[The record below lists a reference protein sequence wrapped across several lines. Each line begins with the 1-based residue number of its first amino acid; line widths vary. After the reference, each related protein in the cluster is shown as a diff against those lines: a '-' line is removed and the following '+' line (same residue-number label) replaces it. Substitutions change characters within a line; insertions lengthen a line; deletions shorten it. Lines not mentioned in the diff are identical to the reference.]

1 MEAEGALL
9 QSWAQGPESL
19 PEISSCA
26 FKKGVSL
33 FLSVVFSDL
42 KIRAG
47 VPLFSW
53 YFILVVALWVSW
65 LWDLVSVSSL
75 ANVSHDSLG

>member
-1 MEAEGALL
+1 MFACTVGDKKSVKSCIGFSVDSLAFPTVCLEG
-9 QSWAQGPESL
+9 
-19 PEISSCA
+19 
-26 FKKGVSL
+26 

-53 YFILVVALWVSW
+53 YFILVALWVSW